1 MLEKIFES
9 KNKHKIHIP
18 TLNVKK
24 KMAEKMMDKMNHD
37 QIKNLAKLT
46 FKKLNKDYI
55 DKLSILLYGSKK
67 STDYALIRNNI
78 NKSVLIYNQYTK
90 ELDLAL
96 PKTFREFDTI
106 KKKNYLFT
114 DTNRNFNFN
123 KNLTENIT
131 KNDIKNMTYY
141 KKMKS
146 NSTSKEE
153 VKNTCPLIKDKNNN
167 YMNQRTT
174 IYENLPQLTDL
185 KKSNFSNI
193 KNNKSMDKIFK
204 QNNNST
210 FVIDKNNKNWKLNS
224 ITTPQN
230 RNLEFLSESNISST
244 LNSFYR
250 NKNLANS
257 VKKVNNKKIHKVIF
271 SELYHYD
278 KKKWEKNSAV
288 FLKNMNT
295 SNLKE
300 LNGETRNQLNKMITD
315 ISKMKNVADKQE
327 EDVKTLIR
335 NNNDFLKKL
344 GIGNQKVRF
353 RRSVDYTDRNKRNI
367 FNLSKDHSKKKMIL
381 VSAFKL
387 DI

>member
-131 KNDIKNMTYY
+131 KNDIKNMTYN

-146 NSTSKEE
+146 NSTTKEE

-230 RNLEFLSESNISST
+230 RNLELLSESNISST